1 MWVSAPWTSRPLP
14 TTSLRLPPPT
24 GSLTSLISPDLY
36 PSFLGMADHK
46 NGGKLWVSIRTAV
59 VLQGLVNNIKIKKSC
74 LAVTINKKYRGAG
87 MAWPWSMFQNKNQ
100 IQVKKSKDVEF
111 NTINIDKLG
120 LSCAKLS
127 ISRCQSS
134 LVRLAPKTGYHLNK
148 LEIGLNSVQ
157 LAGATLA

>member
-1 MWVSAPWTSRPLP
+1 MGVYQDSSRA
-14 TTSLRLPPPT
+14 T
-24 GSLTSLISPDLY
+24 GSGQQYQD
-36 PSFLGMADHK
+36 
-46 NGGKLWVSIRTAV
+46 
-59 VLQGLVNNIKIKKSC
+59 GLPC
-74 LAVTINKKYRGAG
+74 LRRAINKKYSELDRGAG